1 MKDIIIFGEYKITW
15 AQYIGDKLHNYDQNR
30 KPVHLKLG
38 ILMTDIDGN
47 QWPSCLC
54 VGHGSWIKYLFPLNL
69 ELVDH

>member
-47 QWPSCLC
+47 Q
-54 VGHGSWIKYLFPLNL
+54 
-69 ELVDH
+69 